1 MRNFLLA
8 ETSQDSQWLLILA
21 LIAFFVIM
29 LVFSVLPQKRK
40 QKQLAEMSSRI
51 KVGDKVKTVGG
62 IVGNVVDI
70 SEDETVFTIL
80 SGSSTLEVDRSCVYS
95 MEMLGLSAAE
105 KPQKEPEPVNKVE
118 ENLPPA
124 ADTTAIA
131 ETATESEKKEEG
143 KQ

>member
-1 MRNFLLA
+1 
-8 ETSQDSQWLLILA
+8 
-21 LIAFFVIM
+21 
-29 LVFSVLPQKRK
+29 
-40 QKQLAEMSSRI
+40 
-51 KVGDKVKTVGG
+51 
-62 IVGNVVDI
+62 
-70 SEDETVFTIL
+70 
-80 SGSSTLEVDRSCVYS
+80 